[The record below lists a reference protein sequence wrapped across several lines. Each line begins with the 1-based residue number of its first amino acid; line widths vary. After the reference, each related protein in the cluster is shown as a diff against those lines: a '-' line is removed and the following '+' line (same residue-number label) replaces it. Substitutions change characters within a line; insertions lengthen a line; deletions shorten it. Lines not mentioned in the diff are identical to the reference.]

1 MDYNPTII
9 VLDIMSGLD
18 TLIAKSLDSTIKE
31 NLGKKTL
38 QKVEQRLFEK
48 YGINLTQ
55 SIEDFTKLDSV
66 LREFFGEG
74 AEGLEKQFLENIVTL
89 EKESKTQNPNWVA
102 IEDSSLAKLILESF
116 GDEDKKNILNS
127 VLDEPRII
135 SEILEISQ
143 VPQTSGYR
151 KINSLID
158 NGMLIVQGHVTT
170 NDGKKVNK
178 YKSIFDNVTINIEK
192 NKVIVKVLL
201 AKESIEKSSV
211 IQVVQCR

>member
-1 MDYNPTII
+1 LILTPRDNT
-9 VLDIMSGLD
+9 LIMSGLD
-18 TLIAKSLDSTIKE
+18 TLIAKSLDSTIKA

-38 QKVEQRLFEK
+38 EKVEQRLFEK
-48 YGINLTQ
+48 YGISLTQ
-55 SIEDFTKLDSV
+55 AIGDFTKLDSV

-74 AEGLEKQFLENIVTL
+74 AIGLERQFLENVVTL
-89 EKESKTQNPNWVA
+89 EAAELQNPNWVA

-116 GDEDKKNILNS
+116 GDEDKKNILNV

-135 SEILEISQ
+135 SEILEVAQI
-143 VPQTSGYR
+143 PQTSGYR

-158 NGMLIVQGHVTT
+158 NGLLIVQGHEITH
-170 NDGKKVNK
+170 DGKRVNK
-178 YKSIFDNVTINIEK
+178 YKSIFENLTINIEK

-201 AKESIEKSSV
+201 AKESIEKSSI

>member
-1 MDYNPTII
+1 
-9 VLDIMSGLD
+9 MSGLD
-18 TLIAKSLDSTIKE
+18 TLIAKSLDLTIKE

-66 LREFFGEG
+66 LREFFGGG

-89 EKESKTQNPNWVA
+89 EETKSQDPNWVT
-102 IEDSSLAKLILESF
+102 IEDPSLAKQILEAF
-116 GDEDKKNILNS
+116 GDDEKKNILNT

-135 SEILEISQ
+135 SEILEITQ
-143 VPQTSGYR
+143 LPQTSGYR
-151 KINSLID
+151 KVNSLID
-158 NGMLIVQGHVTT
+158 NGLLIVQGHITT
-170 NDGKKVNK
+170 HDGKKVNK

-192 NKVIVKVLL
+192 NKVVVKVLL
-201 AKESIEKSSV
+201 AKESIEKSSI

>member
-1 MDYNPTII
+1 
-9 VLDIMSGLD
+9 MSGLD

-55 SIEDFTKLDSV
+55 SIEDFTKLDTV
-66 LREFFGEG
+66 LREFFGGG

-89 EKESKTQNPNWVA
+89 EKESKTQDPNWVA
-102 IEDSSLAKLILESF
+102 IEDPSLAKLILESF
-116 GDEDKKNILNS
+116 GDEDKKNIMNS

-135 SEILEISQ
+135 SEILEVAQI
-143 VPQTSGYR
+143 PQTSGYR
-151 KINSLID
+151 KVNSLID
-158 NGMLIVQGHVTT
+158 NGLLIVQGHVTT
-170 NDGKKVNK
+170 HDGKKVSK
-178 YKSIFDNVTINIEK
+178 YKSIFNNVTINIEK

>member
-1 MDYNPTII
+1 MP
-9 VLDIMSGLD
+9 GLD
-18 TLIAKSLDSTIKE
+18 TLIARSLDSTIKE

-38 QKVEQRLFEK
+38 QKVEDRLFEK

-55 SIEDFTKLDSV
+55 SIKDFTKLDAV

-89 EKESKTQNPNWVA
+89 EETKVQDPNWVA

-116 GDEDKKNILNS
+116 GDEDKKNILNT

-135 SEILEISQ
+135 SEILEIAHM
-143 VPQTSGYR
+143 PQTSGYR
-151 KINSLID
+151 KVNSLID
-158 NGMLIVQGHVTT
+158 NGLLTVQGYVTT
-170 NDGKKVNK
+170 HDGKRVNK
-178 YKSIFDNVTINIEK
+178 YKSIFENVTINIEK

-201 AKESIEKSSV
+201 EKESIEKSSI

>member
-1 MDYNPTII
+1 M
-9 VLDIMSGLD
+9 MSGLD

-170 NDGKKVNK
+170 HDGKKVNK

>member
-1 MDYNPTII
+1 
-9 VLDIMSGLD
+9 MSGLD

-31 NLGKKTL
+31 NLSKKTL
-38 QKVEQRLFEK
+38 EKVEQRLFER

-66 LREFFGEG
+66 LREFFGDG
-74 AEGLEKQFLENIVTL
+74 AERLEKQFLENIVTL
-89 EKESKTQNPNWVA
+89 EQESKTQNQNWIA
-102 IEDSSLAKLILESF
+102 IEDPSLAKLILESF

-135 SEILEISQ
+135 SDILDIAKM
-143 VPQTSGYR
+143 PQTSGYR
-151 KINSLID
+151 KVNSLID
-158 NGMLIVQGHVTT
+158 NGLLIVQGHITT
-170 NDGKKVNK
+170 HDGKKVNK
-178 YKSIFDNVTINIEK
+178 YKSIFENVTINIEK

-211 IQVVQCR
+211 IQVVQYR

>member
-1 MDYNPTII
+1 MP
-9 VLDIMSGLD
+9 GLD
-18 TLIAKSLDSTIKE
+18 TLLAKSLHSIIRE

-38 QKVEQRLFEK
+38 EKVERRLFER

-74 AEGLEKQFLENIVTL
+74 AEGLEKQYFDSIVRLEQ
-89 EKESKTQNPNWVA
+89 ESKTQNQNWIT
-102 IEDSSLAKLILESF
+102 IEESSLAKLILEAL

-135 SEILEISQ
+135 SDILEISKMSQ
-143 VPQTSGYR
+143 ASGYG
-151 KINSLID
+151 KVNSLID
-158 NGMLIVQGHVTT
+158 SGLLIVQGHIITH
-170 NDGKKVNK
+170 DGKKVSK
-178 YKSIFDNVTINIEK
+178 YKSIFENVTISIEK
-192 NKVIVKVLL
+192 NKVVVKVLL

>member
-1 MDYNPTII
+1 MVEYDT
-9 VLDIMSGLD
+9 MSGLD

-38 QKVEQRLFEK
+38 QKVEDRLFEK

-55 SIEDFTKLDSV
+55 SIEDFTKLDVV

-89 EKESKTQNPNWVA
+89 EKTKTQDPHWVA
-102 IEDSSLAKLILESF
+102 IEDSSLAKLVLESF
-116 GDEDKKNILNS
+116 GDEDKKNILNT
-127 VLDEPRII
+127 VLDESRII
-135 SEILEISQ
+135 SEILEIAH

-158 NGMLIVQGHVTT
+158 SGLLTVHGYITT
-170 NDGKKVNK
+170 HDGKKVNK
-178 YKSIFDNVTINIEK
+178 YKSIFENVTINIEK
-192 NKVIVKVLL
+192 NKVVVKILL

-211 IQVVQCR
+211 IQVVQRR

>member
-1 MDYNPTII
+1 
-9 VLDIMSGLD
+9 MSGLD
-18 TLIAKSLDSTIKE
+18 TLIAKSLDITIKE

-38 QKVEQRLFEK
+38 QKVEDRLFEK

-55 SIEDFTKLDSV
+55 AITDFTKLDGV
-66 LREFFGEG
+66 LREFFGDG

-89 EKESKTQNPNWVA
+89 EEATSQNPNWVT
-102 IEDSSLAKLILESF
+102 IEDPTLSKLVLESF
-116 GDEDKKNILNS
+116 GDDDKKNILNS

-135 SEILEISQ
+135 SEILEVSKI
-143 VPQTSGYR
+143 PQTSGYR

-158 NGMLIVQGHVTT
+158 SGLLIAQGHIITH
-170 NDGKKVNK
+170 DGKKVSK
-178 YKSIFDNVTINIEK
+178 YRTIFENVTISIEK
-192 NKVIVKVLL
+192 NKVVVKVLL

>member
-1 MDYNPTII
+1 VDYNPTII

-48 YGINLTQ
+48 YDINLTQ